1 CTVLL
6 STHNIEEAERLSDR
20 IAIIN
25 SGKIIAMGTPRELL
39 ARLEKSYRLSYSETT
54 DRTVVRHFGTFN
66 DAQRYAAE
74 HRVVEYSL
82 ARASLE
88 DVYLEL
94 TGHRLE
100 LETFGEDPQCQACA
114 RSSAFSEFTSRAS

>member
-1 CTVLL
+1 MLL

-25 SGKIIAMGTPRELL
+25 SGKIIAMGTPSELL

-66 DAQRYAAE
+66 DAQCYAAD

-94 TGHRLE
+94 TGHRFE
-100 LETFGEDPQCQACA
+100 LETFGEDPQCQV
-114 RSSAFSEFTSRAS
+114 